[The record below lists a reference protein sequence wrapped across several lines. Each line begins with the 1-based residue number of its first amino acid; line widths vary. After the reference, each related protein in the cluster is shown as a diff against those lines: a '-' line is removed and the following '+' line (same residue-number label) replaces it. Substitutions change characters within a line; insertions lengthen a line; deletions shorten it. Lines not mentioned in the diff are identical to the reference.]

1 MILTVTM
8 NPSIDVSYPL
18 ESLQLDTVNRVEKVT
33 KTAGGKGLNVTR
45 VLHQLKTPVT
55 ATGVMGGFFGD
66 YMLDQLDQ
74 TGITHSFTK
83 IAGEARSSIAI
94 LHEGKQTEIL
104 EKGPTVSQSEQA
116 AFLAHFKTLLKT
128 ADLVTISGSLAKGF
142 PIDFYE
148 TLILEAE
155 KENKKVL
162 LDASGTALTT
172 ALKGEAAPYLIKPNK
187 EELEGLLNL
196 SEKLTTPEKIK
207 EALSTDLFKKVPV
220 VVVSLGAD
228 GAVAKAGDEFYE
240 IKIPKINFVNAVG
253 SGDSTIAGF
262 AYGLSRQ
269 ENLITVLKDG
279 MTCGMLNA
287 QEEKTGYI
295 NPEHFQELFE
305 KIQVTSL

>member
-1 MILTVTM
+1 M

-18 ESLQLDTVNRVEKVT
+18 EHLQLDTVNRVEKVT

-45 VLHQLKTPVT
+45 VLHQLEVPVT

-66 YMLDQLDQ
+66 FMLNQLDES
-74 TGITHSFTK
+74 GITHSFTK
-83 IAGEARSSIAI
+83 IKGEARSSIAI

-104 EKGPTVSQSEQA
+104 EKGPTVSTSEQE
-116 AFLAHFKTLLKT
+116 AFLAHFKALLKT

-142 PIDFYE
+142 PVDFYK

-162 LDASGTALTT
+162 LDASGEALIA
-172 ALKGEAAPYLIKPNK
+172 ALNGEVLPFLIKPNK

-196 SEKLTTPEKIK
+196 SKKLTTSQEIK
-207 EALSTDLFKKVPV
+207 EALSNNLFQNVPV
-220 VVVSLGAD
+220 VVISLGAD
-228 GAVAKAGDEFYE
+228 GAVAKVGKDFYE
-240 IKIPKINFVNAVG
+240 IKIPKIDFVNAVG

-262 AYGLSRQ
+262 AYGLYRQ
-269 ENLITVLKDG
+269 EELTTVLKDG

-295 NPEHFQELFE
+295 NPENFQVLFE
-305 KIQVTSL
+305 KIQVNPL